1 MPVREFLSDPETIAL
16 LALAAHIFLVGV
28 ATVLVSM
35 NRRPSSAIAWVL
47 AIIFIPLLG
56 AVAFLFVGYSK
67 LPKHRR
73 DKQREVND
81 LVLARTKGSPLISKG
96 LNWPDWL
103 HSMVALNSNLG
114 ALPMVSGNSAELLP
128 EYNGTFDAMI
138 AEIDSAASYV
148 HVEFYILV
156 LDPTTEPFFQALAR
170 ARERGV
176 AVRVLSDDLAGIMFP
191 GRKETIKYLR
201 DAGAEFHPMLP
212 LRPFRGQWQRPDLR
226 NHRKILVVDGH
237 VGFTGSQ
244 NVIDATYLKKGN
256 VKRGLQWHELMVR
269 LEGPVVREL
278 DSVFATDWYSETGV
292 LLPLDSS
299 PRVPDPGSPLIDAQV
314 LPSGPSFD
322 NDNNLKLYAA
332 LIHKA
337 ERRVSITSPYFV
349 PDESIL
355 MAIVTA
361 AARGLSVE
369 LFVSEVGD
377 QSMVYH
383 AQRSYYEALLRA
395 GVRIYLY
402 RAPKVL
408 HSKHFTIDE
417 EVAVIGSSNM
427 DVRSFSLNMEVSVLA
442 HGREFVDAVRGIE
455 DIYRVNS
462 RELQL
467 EDWIR
472 RPVAQKVFDSLAR
485 LTASLQ

>member
-1 MPVREFLSDPETIAL
+1 MREFLRDPETIAL
-16 LALAAHIFLVGV
+16 LALAAHIFLVAV
-28 ATVLVSM
+28 AAVLVTM
-35 NRRPSSAIAWVL
+35 NRPPSSAIAWVL

-56 AVAFLFVGYSK
+56 AVVFLLVGYAK
-67 LPKHRR
+67 LPKPRR

-81 LVLARTKGSPLISKG
+81 LVLARTEGSPLISSG
-96 LNWPDWL
+96 VDWPEWL
-103 HSMVALNSNLG
+103 HSLVALNSNLG
-114 ALPMVSGNSAELLP
+114 ALPMVNGNSAELLP
-128 EYNGTFDAMI
+128 DYNGTFDAMI
-138 AEIDSAASYV
+138 AEIESAASYV

-156 LDPTTEPFFQALAR
+156 LDSTTEPFFQALAR

-176 AVRVLSDDLAGIMFP
+176 AVRVLSDDLAGLMFP

-201 DAGAEFHPMLP
+201 DAGAEYHPMLP
-212 LRPFRGQWQRPDLR
+212 LRPFHGQWQRPDLR
-226 NHRKILVVDGH
+226 NHRKILVVDGR

-244 NVIDATYLKKGN
+244 NVIDASYNKKSN
-256 VKRGLQWHELMVR
+256 LKRGLRWHELMVR

-278 DSVFATDWYSETGV
+278 DAVFATDWYSETDV
-292 LLPLDSS
+292 LLPLDSRT
-299 PRVPDPGSPLIDAQV
+299 RVLDPGTALIDAQV

-361 AARGLSVE
+361 AARGLGVE
-369 LFVSEVGD
+369 LFASEVGD

-402 RAPKVL
+402 RAPQVL

-427 DVRSFSLNMEVSVLA
+427 DVRSFSLNMEVSVLV
-442 HGREFVDAVRGIE
+442 HGRGIVDAIRRIE
-455 DIYRVNS
+455 DGYRENS
-462 RELQL
+462 LELQL

-472 RPVAQKVFDSLAR
+472 RPVAQRAFDNLAR

>member
-1 MPVREFLSDPETIAL
+1 
-16 LALAAHIFLVGV
+16 
-28 ATVLVSM
+28 
-35 NRRPSSAIAWVL
+35 
-47 AIIFIPLLG
+47 
-56 AVAFLFVGYSK
+56 
-67 LPKHRR
+67 
-73 DKQREVND
+73 
-81 LVLARTKGSPLISKG
+81 
-96 LNWPDWL
+96 
-103 HSMVALNSNLG
+103 
-114 ALPMVSGNSAELLP
+114 
-128 EYNGTFDAMI
+128 MI
-138 AEIDSAASYV
+138 AEIESAASYV

-170 ARERGV
+170 AQERGV
-176 AVRVLSDDLAGIMFP
+176 AVRVLSDHLAGLMFP
-191 GRKETIKYLR
+191 GRKETIKYLQ
-201 DAGAEFHPMLP
+201 DIGAEYHPMLP
-212 LRPFRGQWQRPDLR
+212 VRPWRGEWQRPDLR
-226 NHRKILVVDGH
+226 NHRKIVVVDGR

-244 NVIDATYLKKGN
+244 NLIDASYNKKRQPETRAQVARADGAPRRARCPRAGCG
-256 VKRGLQWHELMVR
+256 VRDGLVQR
-269 LEGPVVREL
+269 NGCPAAAGYA
-278 DSVFATDWYSETGV
+278 S
-292 LLPLDSS
+292 
-299 PRVPDPGSPLIDAQV
+299 RVPNPGSALIDAQV

-322 NDNNLKLYAA
+322 NDNNLKLYAT

-402 RAPKVL
+402 RAPQVL

-427 DVRSFSLNMEVSVLA
+427 DVRSFSLNMEVSVLV
-442 HGREFVDAVRGIE
+442 HGRGFVDSIRGIE
-455 DIYRVNS
+455 DQYRANS
-462 RELQL
+462 LELQL
-467 EDWIR
+467 EDWLR
-472 RPVAQKVFDSLAR
+472 RPVAQKAFDNLAR

>member
-1 MPVREFLSDPETIAL
+1 VRGFFQDVETYAL
-16 LALAAHIFLVGV
+16 LLLAAHILLVTV
-28 ATVLVSM
+28 AAVLVSM

-47 AIIFIPLLG
+47 AIIFIPILG
-56 AVAFLFVGYSK
+56 AVAYFFVGYSK
-67 LPKHRR
+67 LPKARR

-81 LVLARTKGSPLISKG
+81 LVLARTEGSPLVSRG
-96 LNWPDWL
+96 LDWPEWL
-103 HSMVALNSNLG
+103 PSAVVLNSNLG
-114 ALPMVSGNSAELLP
+114 ALPMVAGNSATLLGD
-128 EYNGTFDAMI
+128 YNGAFDAMI
-138 AEIDSAASYV
+138 ADIDSATSYV

-156 LDPTTEPFFQALAR
+156 LDATTAPYFQALAR
-170 ARERGV
+170 ARRRGV
-176 AVRVLSDDLAGIMFP
+176 DVRVLSDHLAGLKFP
-191 GRKETIKYLR
+191 GRKETLDFLQEI
-201 DAGAEFHPMLP
+201 GAEYRPMLP
-212 LRPFRGQWQRPDLR
+212 VRPWRGEWQRPDLR
-226 NHRKILVVDGH
+226 NHRKICVVDGR

-244 NVIDATYLKKGN
+244 NVIDASYDTKANL
-256 VKRGLQWHELMVR
+256 KRGLQWHELMMRV
-269 LEGPVVREL
+269 EGPVVREL
-278 DSVFATDWYSETGV
+278 DAVFATDWYSETDV
-292 LLPLDSS
+292 ILPLDTS
-299 PRVPDPGSPLIDAQV
+299 PIGLSHNSALIDAQV

-322 NDNNLKLYAA
+322 NDNNLKLYAT

-349 PDESIL
+349 PDESIM

-402 RAPKVL
+402 RAPQVL

-427 DVRSFSLNMEVSVLA
+427 DVRSFSLNMEVSVLV
-442 HGREFVDAVRGIE
+442 HGRAFVDEIRRIE
-455 DIYRVNS
+455 DGYRLES

-467 EDWIR
+467 EDWNR
-472 RPVAQKVFDSLAR
+472 RPIAQKVFDNLAR
-485 LTASLQ
+485 LTAALQ

>member
-1 MPVREFLSDPETIAL
+1 MRGFFQDPEAVAAL
-16 LALAAHIFLVGV
+16 LLAVHIFLVAV
-28 ATVLVSM
+28 AAVLVSV

-56 AVAFLFVGYSK
+56 AVAYFFVGYAK
-67 LPKHRR
+67 LPKGRR
-73 DKQREVND
+73 DKQREVNE
-81 LVLARTKGSPLISKG
+81 LVLARTKGSPLISDG
-96 LNWPDWL
+96 HDWPAWL
-103 HSMVALNSNLG
+103 HSAVTLNSNLG
-114 ALPMVSGNSAELLP
+114 AMPMVSGNSAVLLP
-128 EYNGTFDAMI
+128 DYNGTFDAMI
-138 AEIDSAASYV
+138 AEIDVAVSYV
-148 HVEFYILV
+148 HVEFYILA
-156 LDPTTEPFFQALAR
+156 LDPTTEPFLQALAR

-176 AVRVLSDDLAGIMFP
+176 AVRVLSDHLAGLMFP
-191 GRKETIKYLR
+191 ARKETIKYLQ
-201 DAGAEFHPMLP
+201 DMGAEYHPMLP
-212 LRPFRGQWQRPDLR
+212 VRPWRGEWQRPDLR
-226 NHRKILVVDGH
+226 NHRKIVVVDGR

-244 NVIDATYLKKGN
+244 NLIDASYNKKSN
-256 VKRGLQWHELMVR
+256 LKRGLRWHELMMR
-269 LEGPVVREL
+269 LEGPAVREL
-278 DSVFATDWYSETGV
+278 DAVFATDWYSETDV
-292 LLPLDSS
+292 LLSLEYGHM
-299 PRVPDPGSPLIDAQV
+299 VHKQGSALLDAQV

-322 NDNNLKLYAA
+322 NDNNLKLYAT

-349 PDESIL
+349 PDESIM

-402 RAPKVL
+402 RAPQVL

-427 DVRSFSLNMEVSVLA
+427 DVRSFSLNMEVSVLV
-442 HGREFVDAVRGIE
+442 HGRGFVDSIRGIE
-455 DIYRVNS
+455 DQYRANS
-462 RELQL
+462 LELQL
-467 EDWIR
+467 DDWLR
-472 RPVAQKVFDSLAR
+472 RPTAQKAFDNLAR

>member
-1 MPVREFLSDPETIAL
+1 MGEFLRHPETIAAL
-16 LALAAHIFLVGV
+16 LLAAHVFLV
-28 ATVLVSM
+28 AAAAVLVSV
-35 NRRPSSAIAWVL
+35 NRRPSSAIAWIL

-56 AVAFLFVGYSK
+56 AITFFFVGYAK
-67 LPKHRR
+67 LPKSRK
-73 DKQREVND
+73 DKQREVNA
-81 LVLARTKGSPLISKG
+81 LVLSRTAGSPVVSSG
-96 LNWPDWL
+96 HDWPEWL
-103 HSMVALNSNLG
+103 HSAVALNNNLG
-114 ALPMVSGNSAELLP
+114 ALPMVQGNSAELLP
-128 EYNGTFDAMI
+128 DYNGAFDAMI
-138 AEIDSAASYV
+138 ADVDMAREYV

-156 LDPTTEPFFQALAR
+156 LDPTTLPFFQALAR
-170 ARERGV
+170 AAARSV
-176 AVRVLSDDLAGIMFP
+176 AVRVLSDDLAGLMFP
-191 GRKETIKYLR
+191 GRKETSSYLQ
-201 DAGAEFHPMLP
+201 DIGAEYHPMLP

-226 NHRKILVVDGH
+226 NHRKIVVIDGR

-244 NVIDATYLKKGN
+244 NLIDASYNKKSN
-256 VKRGLQWHELMVR
+256 LKRGLQWHELMMR
-269 LEGPVVREL
+269 AEGPVVREL
-278 DSVFATDWYSETGV
+278 DAVFATDWYSETDV
-292 LLPLDSS
+292 LLSLDSS
-299 PRVPDPGSPLIDAQV
+299 AAVAGQGPAVIDAQV

-322 NDNNLKLYAA
+322 NDNNLKLYAT

-337 ERRVSITSPYFV
+337 ERRISITSPYFV
-349 PDESIL
+349 PEESIL

-427 DVRSFSLNMEVSVLA
+427 DIRSFTLNMEVSVLV
-442 HGREFVDAVRGIE
+442 HGRTFVDAVREIE
-455 DIYRVNS
+455 DGYRANS

-467 EDWIR
+467 TDWTR
-472 RPVAQKVFDSLAR
+472 RPVSQKALDNLAR

>member
-1 MPVREFLSDPETIAL
+1 MREFFRNPETIPL
-16 LALAAHIFLVGV
+16 LLLAAHIFLVAV
-28 ATVLVSM
+28 AAVLVSM

-56 AVAFLFVGYSK
+56 ATAYLFVGYAK
-67 LPKHRR
+67 LPKGRR

-81 LVLARTKGSPLISKG
+81 LVLARTEGSPLASQG
-96 LNWPDWL
+96 HDWPEWL
-103 HSMVALNSNLG
+103 HSAVVLNNNLG
-114 ALPMVSGNSAELLP
+114 ALPMVKGNRAQLLP
-128 EYNGTFDAMI
+128 EYNGTFDVMI
-138 AEIDSAASYV
+138 ADIDSATSYV

-156 LDPTTEPFFQALAR
+156 LDPTTAPFFQALAR
-170 ARERGV
+170 ATGRGV
-176 AVRVLSDDLAGIMFP
+176 RVRVLSDDLAGLMFP
-191 GRKETIKYLR
+191 GRGETRKLLQDI
-201 DAGAEFHPMLP
+201 GADYHPMLP
-212 LRPFRGQWQRPDLR
+212 LRPLQGKWQRPDLR
-226 NHRKILVVDGH
+226 NHRKILVVDGR

-244 NVIDATYLKKGN
+244 NLIDASYNKKGN
-256 VKRGLQWHELMVR
+256 LRRGLQWHELMMR

-278 DSVFATDWYSETGV
+278 DAVFATDWYSETDV

-299 PRVPDPGSPLIDAQV
+299 AATLNQGPGLIDAQV
-314 LPSGPSFD
+314 VPSGPSFD
-322 NDNNLKLYAA
+322 NDNNLKLYAT

-337 ERRVSITSPYFV
+337 EHRVSITSPYFV
-349 PDESIL
+349 PDETIL

-361 AARGLSVE
+361 AARGLSIE

-377 QSMVYH
+377 QRMVYH

-427 DVRSFSLNMEVSVLA
+427 DVRSFSLNMEVSVLV
-442 HGREFVDAVRGIE
+442 HGRRFVDALREIE
-455 DIYRVNS
+455 DGYRVNS
-462 RELQL
+462 RELQF
-467 EDWIR
+467 EHWIR
-472 RPVAQKVFDSLAR
+472 RPVSQKAFDNLAR

>member
-1 MPVREFLSDPETIAL
+1 MREFFQNPETIPL
-16 LALAAHIFLVGV
+16 LLLAAHIVLVAV
-28 ATVLVSM
+28 AAVLVST

-56 AVAFLFVGYSK
+56 AVAYLLVGYAK
-67 LPKHRR
+67 LPRSRR
-73 DKQREVND
+73 EKQREVNE
-81 LVLARTKGSPLISKG
+81 LVLARTAGSPLISQG
-96 LNWPDWL
+96 HDWPEWL
-103 HSMVALNSNLG
+103 HSAVVLNGNLG
-114 ALPMVSGNSAELLP
+114 ALPMVKGNSAALLP
-128 EYNGTFDAMI
+128 DYNGTFDAMI
-138 AEIDSAASYV
+138 ADIDAATSYV

-156 LDPTTEPFFQALAR
+156 LDPTTAPFFHALAR
-170 ARERGV
+170 ATGRGI
-176 AVRVLSDDLAGIMFP
+176 AVRVLSDDLAGLMFP
-191 GRKETIKYLR
+191 GRKETIKYLQ
-201 DAGAEFHPMLP
+201 DIGAEYHPMLP
-212 LRPFRGQWQRPDLR
+212 LRPLQGKWQRPDLR
-226 NHRKILVVDGH
+226 NHRKILVVDGR

-244 NVIDATYLKKGN
+244 NLIDASYNKKGN
-256 VKRGLQWHELMVR
+256 LKRGLQWHELMMR

-278 DSVFATDWYSETGV
+278 DAVFATDWYSETDV
-292 LLPLDSS
+292 LLPLNSS
-299 PRVPDPGSPLIDAQV
+299 AAVLNQGPGLIDAQV

-322 NDNNLKLYAA
+322 NDNNLKLYAT

-361 AARGLSVE
+361 AGRGLSVE

-402 RAPKVL
+402 RAPQVL

-427 DVRSFSLNMEVSVLA
+427 DVRSFNLNMEVSVLV
-442 HGREFVDAVRGIE
+442 HGRRFVDAIREIE
-455 DIYRVNS
+455 DGYREKS
-462 RELQL
+462 REQQL

-472 RPVAQKVFDSLAR
+472 RPVSQKAFDNLAR

>member
-1 MPVREFLSDPETIAL
+1 MREFLSDPETIAL
-16 LALAAHIFLVGV
+16 LALAAHVFLVAV
-28 ATVLVSM
+28 AAVLVSM

-81 LVLARTKGSPLISKG
+81 LVLARTAGSPLISRG
-96 LNWPDWL
+96 LDWPEWL

-138 AEIDSAASYV
+138 AEIELADSYV

-176 AVRVLSDDLAGIMFP
+176 AVRVLSDHLAGLMFP
-191 GRKETIKYLR
+191 GRKETTQYLQ
-201 DAGAEFHPMLP
+201 DAGAEYHPMLP
-212 LRPFRGQWQRPDLR
+212 LRPFHGQWQRPDLR

-244 NVIDATYLKKGN
+244 NVIDASYLKKGN

-278 DSVFATDWYSETGV
+278 DAVFATDWYSETGE
-292 LLPLDSS
+292 LLTVDSPS
-299 PRVPDPGSPLIDAQV
+299 RVPDPGSTLFDAQV

-402 RAPKVL
+402 RAPQVL

-427 DVRSFSLNMEVSVLA
+427 DVRSFSLNMEVSVLV
-442 HGREFVDAVRGIE
+442 HGRVIVDAIRRVE
-455 DIYRVNS
+455 DGYRENS
-462 RELQL
+462 RELRL
-467 EDWIR
+467 EGWMR
-472 RPVAQKVFDSLAR
+472 RPVVQKVFDNLAR

>member
-1 MPVREFLSDPETIAL
+1 MREFLSDPETLALIAL
-16 LALAAHIFLVGV
+16 AVHIFLVAV
-28 ATVLVSM
+28 AAVLVAM

-47 AIIFIPLLG
+47 AIIFIPVLG
-56 AVAFLFVGYSK
+56 AVAYFFVGYST
-67 LPKHRR
+67 LPKPRR

-81 LVLARTKGSPLISKG
+81 LVRARTEGSSLVSRG
-96 LNWPDWL
+96 ADWPGWL
-103 HSMVALNSNLG
+103 HSLVVLNSNLG
-114 ALPMVSGNSAELLP
+114 ALPMVKGNTAELLP
-128 EYNGTFDAMI
+128 DYNGTFDAMI
-138 AEIDSAASYV
+138 AEIESAESYV

-156 LDPTTEPFFQALAR
+156 LDPTTEPFFQALVR
-170 ARERGV
+170 ARKRGV
-176 AVRVLSDDLAGIMFP
+176 EVRVLSDHLAGLMFP
-191 GRKETIKYLR
+191 GRTETIQYLR
-201 DAGAEFHPMLP
+201 DAGAEYHPMLP
-212 LRPFRGQWQRPDLR
+212 LRPFHGQWQRPDLR
-226 NHRKILVVDGH
+226 NHRKILVVDGR

-244 NVIDATYLKKGN
+244 NVIDASYDKKGN
-256 VKRGLQWHELMVR
+256 LKRGLRWHELMVR

-278 DSVFATDWYSETGV
+278 DAVFATDWYSETGV
-292 LLPLDSS
+292 LLPLDSR
-299 PRVPDPGSPLIDAQV
+299 PRVLGPGSVRIDAQV

-337 ERRVSITSPYFV
+337 ERGVSITSPYFV
-349 PDESIL
+349 PEESIL

-369 LFVSEVGD
+369 LFVSEIGD

-395 GVRIYLY
+395 GVRVYLY
-402 RAPKVL
+402 RAPQVL

-442 HGREFVDAVRGIE
+442 YGRSFVDAIRRIE
-455 DIYRVNS
+455 DGYRVNS
-462 RELQL
+462 LELQL
-467 EDWIR
+467 DDWIR
-472 RPVAQKVFDSLAR
+472 RPVAQKAFDNLAR

>member
-1 MPVREFLSDPETIAL
+1 
-16 LALAAHIFLVGV
+16 
-28 ATVLVSM
+28 
-35 NRRPSSAIAWVL
+35 
-47 AIIFIPLLG
+47 
-56 AVAFLFVGYSK
+56 
-67 LPKHRR
+67 
-73 DKQREVND
+73 
-81 LVLARTKGSPLISKG
+81 
-96 LNWPDWL
+96 
-103 HSMVALNSNLG
+103 
-114 ALPMVSGNSAELLP
+114 
-128 EYNGTFDAMI
+128 
-138 AEIDSAASYV
+138 
-148 HVEFYILV
+148 
-156 LDPTTEPFFQALAR
+156 
-170 ARERGV
+170 
-176 AVRVLSDDLAGIMFP
+176 
-191 GRKETIKYLR
+191 
-201 DAGAEFHPMLP
+201 
-212 LRPFRGQWQRPDLR
+212 
-226 NHRKILVVDGH
+226 

-244 NVIDATYLKKGN
+244 NLIDASYDTKGN
-256 VKRGLQWHELMVR
+256 LKRGLQWHELMMRV
-269 LEGPVVREL
+269 EGPVVREL
-278 DSVFATDWYSETGV
+278 DAVFATDWYSEAGV
-292 LLPLDSS
+292 ILPLDSS
-299 PRVPDPGSPLIDAQV
+299 AIGVSHHSALVDAQV

-322 NDNNLKLYAA
+322 NDNNLKLYAT

-427 DVRSFSLNMEVSVLA
+427 DVRSFSLNMEVSVLV
-442 HGREFVDAVRGIE
+442 HGRDFVDAIRGIE
-455 DIYRVNS
+455 DGYRVES

-472 RPVAQKVFDSLAR
+472 RPVAQKVFDNLAR